1 MCCVSLHD
9 KNAQPQIHP
18 YIDMNRRETAEY
30 TQRGGKMK
38 ARLGVCTYA
47 THHTQ
52 TKKLKEFSVK
62 LWAT

>member
-1 MCCVSLHD
+1 
-9 KNAQPQIHP
+9 
-18 YIDMNRRETAEY
+18 MNRRETAEY